1 MLINAFLYA
10 AIALAVLIII
20 SLYRAYVGPSCFDR
34 VVAINI
40 ISTKVVTII
49 AVISYI
55 YEQEFFL
62 DVALVY
68 ALISYITVVG
78 IAKYVEHGRC

>member
-1 MLINAFLYA
+1 MVGNFFMYT
-10 AIALAVLIII
+10 AIALAILIMV
-20 SLYRAYVGPSCFDR
+20 SLYRAYVGPACFDR

-49 AVISYI
+49 ALVSYI
-55 YEQEFFL
+55 YQQEFFL

-68 ALISYITVVG
+68 ALISYVTVVG
-78 IAKYVEHGRC
+78 IAKYVEHGSC